1 MPLCPPG
8 GLLRDSCLV
17 LIDFSGL
24 KSPFISHSLLVN
36 SRFQIFQMLHSEM
49 CWESYSWYHTP
60 LLDAS
65 GPETF
70 IAFTALTLLLG
81 PWPGVCA
88 VAQWGAS
95 L

>member
-1 MPLCPPG
+1 
-8 GLLRDSCLV
+8 
-17 LIDFSGL
+17 
-24 KSPFISHSLLVN
+24 
-36 SRFQIFQMLHSEM
+36 MLHSEM